1 MTTVTGQVTVTDAQ
15 GNASS
20 LPFEFDV
27 ADTTPNSGGDHEVTG
42 YQPDG
47 FTVPPGEVWEV
58 RGLVETPKNVVV
70 EGTLRMRP
78 GATLRF
84 VGVNEQA
91 FVGDG
96 MEPLATDVGLW
107 VMGDGVLDVQGT
119 PKVAWNRSGTDGS
132 WLAGDELVLAPSAHG
147 DYGSG
152 GFASY
157 RGGSVPQ
164 AHPSVPATEVLN
176 LTRDVA
182 IEGTP
187 SGRTHV
193 FIHSMQPQTIR
204 HVAVRYVGPRRDGKK
219 VLGRWGVHLHHMD
232 DASRGSVIEGV
243 VVRDAGS
250 HAFVP
255 HMSHGVT
262 FLNCIAYNVQEDAYW
277 WDPSTSEKPDPSN
290 SFTDDTTYDH
300 CIAALVK
307 PGDEPNGYRL
317 CGFNVSSGS
326 IPLSNRMV
334 GCVAVGVQGNRN
346 SSGFGWLE
354 GQQGAPWVFQD
365 CVGHNN
371 NADGMFAWWNTPHGV
386 VHTTTRFIAYRCG
399 NAGIEL
405 GAYEGAW
412 IHDAP
417 LLVGNA
423 QCGILQHAR
432 SLSQDERIRYASP
445 IVVGEGVTKVAFQE
459 GDPVFFDNP
468 PVIVCGAS
476 VDGCGVFVDE
486 SRDPTTTFEFAS
498 TC

>member
-1 MTTVTGQVTVTDAQ
+1 MTTITGQVTVTDAQ

-20 LPFEFDV
+20 VPIQFEV
-27 ADTTPNSGGDHEVTG
+27 ADGSPSTGGDHEVTG
-42 YQPDG
+42 FQPNG
-47 FTVPPGEVWEV
+47 FTVPAGEVWEV

-84 VGVNEQA
+84 VGVNELA
-91 FVGDG
+91 FVGGG

-107 VMGDGVLDVQGT
+107 VMGDGVLDAQGT
-119 PKVAWNRSGTDGS
+119 PKVAWNRSGSDGS

-147 DYGSG
+147 DYGSA

-157 RGGSVPQ
+157 RGGAVPQ
-164 AHPSVPATEVLN
+164 AHASVPATEVLN

-182 IEGTP
+182 IEGT
-187 SGRTHV
+187 SGGRTHV

-204 HVAVRYVGPRRDGKK
+204 HVAVRYVGPRKNGKK

-232 DASRGSVIEGV
+232 DASRGSMIEGV

-262 FLNCIAYNVQEDAYW
+262 FRNCIAYNVQEDAYW
-277 WDPSTSEKPDPSN
+277 WDPRTTSKPDPSD
-290 SFTDDTTYDH
+290 SFTDDATFDH
-300 CIAALVK
+300 CVAALVK
-307 PGDEPNGYRL
+307 AGDEPNGLRL
-317 CGFNVSSGS
+317 SGFNVSEGTVDF
-326 IPLSNRMV
+326 SNRLL

-346 SSGFGWLE
+346 SAGFGWQE
-354 GQQGAPWVFQD
+354 SQQGAVWVIQD
-365 CVGHNN
+365 CVAHNN
-371 NADGMFAWWNTPHGV
+371 SQDGAFIWWNTPSGRV
-386 VHTTTRFIAYRCG
+386 NTTTRFTAYRCG

-405 GAYEGAW
+405 GAYMGVWNHE
-412 IHDAP
+412 AP

-423 QCGILQHAR
+423 QSGVLQHAR
-432 SLSQDERIRYASP
+432 SLNANERIRYTSP

-459 GDPVFFDNP
+459 GEPVFFDNP
-468 PVIVCGAS
+468 PVIVCAAS
-476 VDGCGVFVDE
+476 VDGCGALVDE
-486 SRDPTTTFEFAS
+486 SRHPTTTFEFNHS
-498 TC
+498 C